1 MKKIL
6 FILLFINNFSF
17 SQNTI
22 NEVIYKKKLKINLS
36 KIKTDNDSDKMA
48 IIENLRKGMDKREY
62 QLLFNNNI
70 SLFKPVIVLKKGTE
84 ASNSFRLADFMGGVS
99 GKYYIDVSKDSVVNQ
114 KNFRTDLFRITSKLS
129 DKNWK
134 IDFETSKKIGKYTC
148 HKAIGTK
155 TQLSPSG
162 KLVKT
167 PVTAWFCTALPFSF
181 GPAEY
186 AGLPGL
192 ILELEI
198 RKTVIYAD
206 KITLNKKLTKKE
218 QGIKPLKKGILL
230 SSEDYIK
237 MQKSGG
243 VYKRPK
249 R

>member
-1 MKKIL
+1 MKKII
-6 FILLFINNFSF
+6 FILILFLSNSISA
-17 SQNTI
+17 QNI
-22 NEVIYKKKLKINLS
+22 SEVIYKKKTNAVLKDSTVHNAGAELIRKTIKLSS
-36 KIKTDNDSDKMA
+36 KIAYKLLFDKTHSLFKQ
-48 IIENLRKGMDKREY
+48 IENLELESNNGLAF
-62 QLLFNNNI
+62 LLSS
-70 SLFKPVIVLKKGTE
+70 SL
-84 ASNSFRLADFMGGVS
+84 GGIYGSYAVF
-99 GKYYIDVSKDSVVNQ
+99 VAKDSVVNQ
-114 KNFRTDLFRITSKLS
+114 KSFHEDLFRITSKLS

-134 IDFETSKKIGKYTC
+134 IDFKTSKKIGDYTC
-148 HKAIGTK
+148 YKALGEKRT
-155 TQLSPSG
+155 LMPSG
-162 KLVKT
+162 NIKVF
-167 PVTAWFCTALPFSF
+167 PVTAWFAPKLPFSF